1 MSKQSKQKKI
11 RELNDHV
18 FNIYN
23 TWAEQLN
30 KEGLLEE
37 VKALFKELPQ
47 EKRKAIAK
55 EILEIVELKKLELE
69 TGVKVINVN
78 EDGTD
83 DKID

>member
-11 RELNDHV
+11 REFNDHV

-30 KEGLLEE
+30 EEGLLEE

-47 EKRKAIAK
+47 EKRKTIAK

-78 EDGTD
+78 KEGTH